1 MQLDEMDSLD
11 FDPLD
16 PTKVWPEDRFPLME
30 VGTMTLNRNPKNF
43 FAEVEQVA
51 FSPSATVNGIEPSE
65 DKLLQG
71 RLFSYPD
78 TQRYRLG
85 ANYLQ
90 IPVNCPYAPVHN
102 QQRDGA
108 MQINQNPSTIN
119 YEPSR
124 HAENPVEDPAYRDST
139 MKVEGYVSR
148 EKIDKPND
156 FKQAGERY
164 RSFSKEEQDNL
175 IANLTNDLKDVNER
189 TKLLAVCNFFR
200 ADQEYGMRLAQALNV
215 DITQYVGNAR
225 NKLEKTT
232 VMKRSSFLFM

>member
-16 PTKVWPEDRFPLME
+16 PTKVWPEDRFPLIE

-90 IPVNCPYAPVHN
+90 IPVNCPYAAVHN

-108 MQINQNPSTIN
+108 MQVNQNPSTIN

-148 EKIDKPND
+148 EK
-156 FKQAGERY
+156 
-164 RSFSKEEQDNL
+164 
-175 IANLTNDLKDVNER
+175 LTNRMTSNKQVSVTVHSLK
-189 TKLLAVCNFFR
+189 KS
-200 ADQEYGMRLAQALNV
+200 
-215 DITQYVGNAR
+215 
-225 NKLEKTT
+225 KTT
-232 VMKRSSFLFM
+232 